1 MWGGGAVVMGYSA
14 PVVSAI
20 NRQVGGLSTDDPLC
34 TGASIVD
41 ALLRVRDYA
50 APGSLPIALS
60 RMYKKLCMRVK

>member
-50 APGSLPIALS
+50 APGSLH
-60 RMYKKLCMRVK
+60 